1 MLRYSQNFP
10 IAIVESKKKYKSAG
24 KESNAT
30 YGGDYID
37 IEIFA
42 AEDQDENGRNRVN
55 PLYIQKYKIK
65 PGETSLTIRVKG
77 EPVKAGIDPYS
88 KLIDRAP
95 DDNMISVEME

>member
-24 KESNAT
+24 EESNAA
-30 YGGDYID
+30 YAGDYID
-37 IEIFA
+37 IGIFA
-42 AEDQDENGRNRVN
+42 AEDQDENGRDRVN

-65 PGETSLTIRVKG
+65 PGETALTIRVKG
-77 EPVKAGIDPYS
+77 EPVKAGIDPYN

-95 DDNMISVEME
+95 DDNTVSVEMK